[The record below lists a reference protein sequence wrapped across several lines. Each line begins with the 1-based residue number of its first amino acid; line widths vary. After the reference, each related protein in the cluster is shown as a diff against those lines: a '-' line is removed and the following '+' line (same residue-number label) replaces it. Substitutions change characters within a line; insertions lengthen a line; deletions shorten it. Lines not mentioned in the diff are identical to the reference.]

1 MADQLTETKTYKAIG
16 LMSGTSTDG
25 IDVAY
30 LESDGEGIGHLG
42 GHLTVPYTDQFRE
55 KLRALIASD
64 SAPDITKDN
73 APDSNRNSAQQSV
86 EGELTS
92 LHAAAVTQF
101 MSEENL
107 SPADVDLVGFHGHTT
122 DHDPNRGRTV
132 QIGDGPA
139 LSRHLNL
146 PVVNDFRSNDV
157 MHGGQGA
164 PLAPIY
170 HAALFAAVAKPTA
183 VLNIGGVANVTW
195 IGKGEQSLLSFDA
208 GPGNA
213 LIDDWV
219 RSHGAGDYDDCG
231 KNAAAG
237 SVDNAALEILLG
249 DPYFTAHPPKSL
261 DRNTFPGDCVQGL
274 SLEDGAATLAMFTVK
289 TIGLAVAHFPAP
301 PDQWI
306 VCGGGRLNHHLM
318 ECLARE
324 LPGAVA
330 GSDALGWNGD
340 AIEAQAFAYL
350 AIRSILGLPISF
362 PGTTGVAEPLTGGRF
377 NAPAN
382 PDR

>member
-1 MADQLTETKTYKAIG
+1 MTETKKYKAIG

-30 LESDGEGIGHLG
+30 LESDGEAIGHLG

-55 KLRALIASD
+55 KLRVLIASD
-64 SAPDITKDN
+64 GAPK
-73 APDSNRNSAQQSV
+73 SNRSSTRSSV
-86 EGELTS
+86 EDELTS
-92 LHAAAVTQF
+92 LHAAAVTRF

-132 QIGDGPA
+132 QIGDGPT
-139 LSRHLNL
+139 LSRLLNL
-146 PVVNDFRSNDV
+146 PVVHDFRSNDV

-195 IGKGEQSLLSFDA
+195 IGNGEHGLLSFDT

-219 RSHGAGDYDDCG
+219 RAHGAGNYDEGG
-231 KNAAAG
+231 KNAATG
-237 SVDNAALEILLG
+237 SVDTAVLEMLLG
-249 DPYFTAHPPKSL
+249 DPYFTLHPPKSL
-261 DRNTFPGDCVQGL
+261 DRNHFSRGCVQGL
-274 SLEDGAATLAMFTVK
+274 SLEDGAATLAMLTVRS
-289 TIGLAVAHFPAP
+289 IGLAVAHFPVP

-306 VCGGGRLNHHLM
+306 VCGGGRLNHYLID
-318 ECLARE
+318 CLERE
-324 LPGAVA
+324 VPGVVTK
-330 GSDALGWNGD
+330 SDDLGWNGD

-362 PGTTGVAEPLTGGRF
+362 PGTTGVAEPLIGGSF
-377 NAPAN
+377 NAPKN

>member
-1 MADQLTETKTYKAIG
+1 
-16 LMSGTSTDG
+16 MSGTSADG

-55 KLRALIASD
+55 KIRDLIA
-64 SAPDITKDN
+64 PDN
-73 APDSNRNSAQQSV
+73 APESNRHIARSSV
-86 EGELTS
+86 EEELTA
-92 LHAAAVTQF
+92 LHAAAVRRF

-122 DHDPNRGRTV
+122 NHDPNRGRTV
-132 QIGDGPA
+132 QIGDGPK
-139 LSRHLNL
+139 LSRLLHL
-146 PVVNDFRSNDV
+146 PVVHDFRSNDV
-157 MHGGQGA
+157 MYGGQGA
-164 PLAPIY
+164 PLTPIY
-170 HAALFAAVAKPTA
+170 HNALFAAATKPTA

-195 IGKGEQSLLSFDA
+195 IGKGEHSLLSFDT

-219 RSHGAGDYDDCG
+219 RAHGAGNCDEGG

-237 SVDNAALEILLG
+237 SVDNAVFERLLT
-249 DPYFTAHPPKSL
+249 DPYFTAYPPKSL
-261 DRNTFPGDCVQGL
+261 DRDAFSGVCMPGL
-274 SLEDGAATLAMFTVK
+274 SLEDGAATLAMFTVRS
-289 TIGLAVAHFPAP
+289 IGLALEHFPAP

-306 VCGGGRLNHHLM
+306 VCGGGRLNYYIM
-318 ECLARE
+318 DCLARE

-330 GSDALGWNGD
+330 TSDALGWNGD
-340 AIEAQAFAYL
+340 AIEAQAFAFL

-362 PGTTGVAEPLTGGRF
+362 PGTTGVVEPLTGGRLHV
-377 NAPAN
+377 PAN
-382 PDR
+382 SRM